1 MITVFDVNYYTIK
14 EIALKSGINYST
26 LYRWIHDSDLELKRI
41 GKRSYLTEQMLE
53 NLLDKLS

>member
-1 MITVFDVNYYTIK
+1 MITVFNTNYYTIK
-14 EIALKSGINYST
+14 EIAKKSGINYST